1 MSLSGVLAYAL
12 VGTLAF
18 TEAALFIGLV
28 LPGETA
34 LLLGGVLASQGRMS
48 LPVLLAVAVVA
59 AIAGD
64 SVGYEVGRRFGPALK
79 AGRLGRM
86 IGDQRWARA
95 EAYVSRRGGS
105 AVFLGRWVGLLRA
118 LVPAVAG
125 MVRMPYRRF
134 LVYNL
139 AGGTIWSVTVVLLG
153 YFAGASFKRV
163 EMYLGRASL
172 LLLGVVV
179 AVAVGAAATRYVA
192 GHRDGVLA
200 LTGRLTRTAPVR
212 VTVRATGSV
221 IEWISTRSMKIPAL
235 SAGLA
240 AALATVTGLT
250 LAFAQLFDNVLDG
263 GGVASLDRP
272 VLAWLAAHRD
282 GEVTVA
288 MQAITTIGG
297 PILLPVLAL
306 AGAGLLRWRT
316 RSWEPVVFV
325 AATAAGSATITLAGK
340 YLVGRARPATQFAL
354 AGEGG
359 FFLPFGPLT
368 ECDGHPG
375 RPGILDSSVDP
386 QLGSPGLGERFHS
399 THRRADRAQPPVPW
413 SPLAHRCARRL
424 AARRHVADSGPCG
437 AALCESEPSWP
448 HSASRQPGP
457 PRRPGRRCF
466 QINSGSRAMK
476 RALLWPLALGCRA
489 RNLWSW
495 G

>member
-1 MSLSGVLAYAL
+1 MASVFNTIMSLSGVLAYAL

-359 FFLPFGPLT
+359 FSFPSGHSLNAMAILGVLAFLTVQSTRSWARRVWASAFTALTVALIGLSRLYLGVHWLTDVLAAWLLGGMWLILVLAVRHYVNRNRRGHIPLA
-368 ECDGHPG
+368 DSQA
-375 RPGILDSSVDP
+375 RPGDLVGVASKSTAD
-386 QLGSPGLGERFHS
+386 LGL
-399 THRRADRAQPPVPW
+399 
-413 SPLAHRCARRL
+413 
-424 AARRHVADSGPCG
+424 
-437 AALCESEPSWP
+437 
-448 HSASRQPGP
+448 
-457 PRRPGRRCF
+457 
-466 QINSGSRAMK
+466 
-476 RALLWPLALGCRA
+476 
-489 RNLWSW
+489 
-495 G
+495 